1 MKQHR
6 LLGAIKFR

>member
-6 LLGAIKFR
+6 LLVQII